1 MKKIY
6 FLLAVLFILN
16 ITQLVYSQNLKAQL
30 KEQIV
35 QEGAEKAN
43 KEFIENFFTYPNT
56 KQRYDQ
62 IKPLMTAI
70 GFSSALPSEIDLPQ
84 YNENTPSVSSKMS
97 KLQPFQYAID
107 KDKAE
112 FINQF
117 NVSTS
122 FNNVETSQTIIV
134 HTVLLYSEEK
144 GWQVDDVQ
152 FITTIGN
159 ENK

>member
-6 FLLAVLFILN
+6 FLMAVLFLLN
-16 ITQLVYSQNLKAQL
+16 VTQLVYSQHLKAQL

-35 QEGAEKAN
+35 QEGAENAN
-43 KEFIENFFTYPNT
+43 KEFIEKFFTYPNT

-62 IKPLMTAI
+62 IKPLMTTE
-70 GFSSALPSEIDLPQ
+70 GFSAALPSEIDLPQ
-84 YNENTPSVSSKMS
+84 YDENTPSVSSKMR
-97 KLQPFQYAID
+97 KLQPFQNVVD
-107 KDKAE
+107 RDRAE

-117 NVSTS
+117 KVSTS

-152 FITTIGN
+152 FITTLGN